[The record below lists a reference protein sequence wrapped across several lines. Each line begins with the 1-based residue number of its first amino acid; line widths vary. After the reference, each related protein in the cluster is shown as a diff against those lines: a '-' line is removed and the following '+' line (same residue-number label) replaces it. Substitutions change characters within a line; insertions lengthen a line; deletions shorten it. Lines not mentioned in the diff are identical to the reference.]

1 MTTRT
6 SQDVGMFRHMIV
18 LALALFRLFVCCVS
32 HPMTMMTLTMTTT
45 MMMKCVFTAH
55 LTVLT

>member
-6 SQDVGMFRHMIV
+6 SQDVGMLRHMII
-18 LALALFRLFVCCVS
+18 LALALFVCDVS